1 MKYLLYYL
9 LFIVI
14 VLCFAYI
21 NTMSDKESFTPN
33 IRAYYRPMVRR
44 TRLAT
49 ESFKTKVTNTFEGF
63 KKRLGF

>member
-1 MKYLLYYL
+1 
-9 LFIVI
+9 
-14 VLCFAYI
+14 
-21 NTMSDKESFTPN
+21 MSEKESFTSN

-49 ESFKTKVTNTFEGF
+49 ESFKTKLNNSFEGF

>member
-14 VLCFAYI
+14 VFYFAYI
-21 NTMSDKESFTPN
+21 NTMSEKESFTPN
-33 IRAYYRPMVRR
+33 IRAYYRPIVRR

-49 ESFKTKVTNTFEGF
+49 ESFKTKLNNSFEGF

>member
-21 NTMSDKESFTPN
+21 NTMSEKESFTSN

-49 ESFKTKVTNTFEGF
+49 ESFKTKLNNSFEGF

>member
-14 VLCFAYI
+14 ILCFAYI
-21 NTMSDKESFTPN
+21 NTLPQQESFTPN
-33 IRAYYRPMVRR
+33 VRAYYRPIVRR

-63 KKRLGF
+63 KKQLGF

>member
-21 NTMSDKESFTPN
+21 NTMSEKESFTPN
-33 IRAYYRPMVRR
+33 IRAYYRPMARR

-63 KKRLGF
+63 KKGLGF

>member
-1 MKYLLYYL
+1 
-9 LFIVI
+9 
-14 VLCFAYI
+14 
-21 NTMSDKESFTPN
+21 MSDKESFTPN